1 MPLTMLS
8 SGKTAAIRRIGGKD
22 ESKRFLENLGFTVG
36 EEVRIVSSNNGSIF
50 VQVKDSRVAVSRGI
64 ANKIVVEEMGICRH

>member
-36 EEVRIVSSNNGSIF
+36 EEVKVVSSNHGNII
-50 VQVKDSRVAVSRGI
+50 VQVKESRVAVSQGI
-64 ANKIVVEEMGICRH
+64 ANKIIV

>member
-1 MPLTMLS
+1 MLS

-36 EEVRIVSSNNGSIF
+36 EEVRIVSSNNG